1 MATIAIGHAFYL
13 GNQNGQGPIC
23 RGGPEEPDLKETA
36 SQTYGIGAPLYKDSN
51 GTIAI
56 AAASSNIITELCGFA
71 LKAATGTTGA
81 QVRYRPVIPGEMY
94 VMSLQG
100 TSTDATA
107 LTQVGNKYML
117 DIDTARCVV
126 NVDATFDAA
135 KPHVQVLK
143 MYTAANGYSGVADA
157 VGDTNGRVVVVFPDQ
172 TGIQGG

>member
-13 GNQNGQGPIC
+13 GNQNGNGPIC
-23 RGGPEEPDLKETA
+23 RGGPEEPDIKETA
-36 SQTYGIGAPLYKDSN
+36 SQTYAVGAPLYKDSN

-56 AAASSNIITELCGFA
+56 SAASSNIIAELCGFA
-71 LKAATGTTGA
+71 LKAASGTTGG
-81 QVRYRPVIPGEMY
+81 QTRYRAVIPGDTY

-117 DIDTARCVV
+117 DIDTARCGV
-126 NVDATFDAA
+126 NVDATFDAE

-143 MYTAANGYSGVADA
+143 MYTAANGYNGVVDA
-157 VGDTNGRVVVVFPDQ
+157 VGDTNGRVVVTFPDQ
-172 TGIQGG
+172 SGIQGG